1 MNHSIISQQPYIN
14 PVRFHHSEAHITL
27 EIEQLVNTV
36 MSQRTG
42 NQSIAGIYTKPVYQH
57 RLESMSRLLSV
68 YEPDYSYE
76 YSEHLMVFWRA
87 CRDAGILHWWDNYR
101 HGVCDLD
108 DLSEYQFEDMLES
121 ILHYGQTCQSHRRQ
135 ADRRYEMKKK
145 QQGIQA
151 LFEEIM
157 QRHSKVLAVRTSL
170 YYQAEYYH
178 ENGIRQVYGH
188 LDEFIQQMAYRKGLF
203 DNLLAYAW
211 VLEQGTSR
219 GYHIHLSQFFNGSRH
234 QYGRY
239 LGDQS
244 GKIWQDVTHGMG
256 YWHNSNAQEKEFEAR
271 GTRGIGMLHRN
282 CPAEYE
288 CALRNLGYLAD
299 PEKLDQYLR
308 KKPKGR
314 RSFGKSW
321 L

>member
-1 MNHSIISQQPYIN
+1 MKYAIIPQQSYIN
-14 PVRFHHSEAHITL
+14 PMRFQHSEAHITL

-36 MSQRTG
+36 LSQQTG
-42 NQSIAGIYTKPVYQH
+42 DQSIAGAYTNPVYQ
-57 RLESMSRLLSV
+57 RGLDSMSRLLSV
-68 YEPDYSYE
+68 YEPDYE
-76 YSEHLMVFWRA
+76 YSEHLTVFWRA
-87 CRDAGILHWWDNYR
+87 CRDTGILNWWDNYR
-101 HGVCDLD
+101 HGTCDLD
-108 DLSEYQFEDMLES
+108 NLSEYQFQAMLES
-121 ILHYGQTCQSHRRQ
+121 IFHYGQTYQFHRRQ
-135 ADRRYEMKKK
+135 VDRRYEMKKK
-145 QQGIQA
+145 QQGIQS

-157 QRHSKVLAVRTSL
+157 QKHSKVLAVRTSL
-170 YYQAEYYH
+170 YYKAEYYH

-188 LDEFIQQMAYRKGLF
+188 LYEFIQQMACRKGLF

-239 LGDQS
+239 FGDRS

-256 YWHNSNAQEKEFEAR
+256 YWHNSNTQEKEFEAR
-271 GTRGIGMLHRN
+271 GNRGIGMLHRN
-282 CPAEYE
+282 RPAEYE
-288 CALRNLGYLAD
+288 CGLRNLSYLAD